1 VEKVVEGIEGGSA
14 GRKGARGGFWISIVF
29 GRGSFSVEV
38 VKSEL
43 RCKVYVRGRRGKR
56 FGGSFVS
63 DVPAIVVEVF
73 LDEVIVNKSG
83 AVVRN
88 GVSRRGKRK
97 EKGRYSLLLAD
108 GEG

>member
-1 VEKVVEGIEGGSA
+1 MGA
-14 GRKGARGGFWISIVF
+14 GREGARGLFWISIVF
-29 GRGSFSVEV
+29 GRGSFCVEV

-43 RCKVYVRGRRGKR
+43 RCKVYVRGRKGEC

-63 DVPAIVVEVF
+63 NVPAIVVEVF
-73 LDEVIVNKSG
+73 LDEVILNKLG

-88 GVSRRGKRK
+88 GASRRGERK
-97 EKGRYSLLLAD
+97 EKGRYFLLLAD

>member
-1 VEKVVEGIEGGSA
+1 MGA
-14 GRKGARGGFWISIVF
+14 GREGARGLFWISIVF

-43 RCKVYVRGRRGKR
+43 RCKVYVRGRRGEC

-73 LDEVIVNKSG
+73 LDEVILNKLG

-88 GVSRRGKRK
+88 GASRRGERK
-97 EKGRYSLLLAD
+97 EKGRYCLLLAD

>member
-1 VEKVVEGIEGGSA
+1 VGA
-14 GRKGARGGFWISIVF
+14 GREGASGGLWVAIVF

-43 RCKVYVRGRRGKR
+43 RCKVYVRGRKGEC

-73 LDEVIVNKSG
+73 LDEVILNKPG
-83 AVVRN
+83 AVVRT

-97 EKGRYSLLLAD
+97 EKGRYCLLLAD